1 MKLRL
6 LPLIAATIAATST
19 ITSCLDNDVE
29 EVVYDPNSSITG
41 FSIGTL
47 NIDRMGKDRNGA
59 DSPYVDTLDCSMYP
73 FTINQMT
80 RTIENK
86 DSLPIGIHVDK
97 VVTNIT
103 YDSNYGILAY
113 RPKGAANDTVWSSTD
128 SIDFTEPVEFKV
140 YLYSGSTGSPYTVK
154 VNVHQIEPDTMA
166 WADFDAPAEEQLN
179 LSLQTSLFADG
190 RIYTFGEDGTGNPV
204 VRYNEISDNGTP
216 NGWETLTFDT
226 PLDIRPYSPV
236 LWKENIYFLCK
247 NTADEYCTLYYMNP
261 ADGNAE
267 PTSPPCS
274 NVLQLIATDGN
285 RLYASTEDGLG
296 FFDEN
301 LSWTKDTEEAE
312 FAVDG
317 RISAYS
323 EPLSYNAN
331 ITRTV
336 ILGHNQVEKDT
347 AAVVYQRLSNE
358 SGWTKLTQNQ
368 SMPNLKNIS
377 MIHYD
382 DKLCAFGGPSSS
394 STSIVTRPFKS
405 FYSSDDNGLTWW
417 PVTEC
422 MYFPE
427 TFKEVYTEEE
437 GSYSATV
444 DSDNFIWIVWNN
456 GNLSR
461 GRINRLGFDP
471 KW

>member
-6 LPLIAATIAATST
+6 LPLIAATIAATSI

-29 EVVYDPNSSITG
+29 EIIYDPNSSITG

-47 NIDRMGKDRNGA
+47 HIDRMGKDRNGA

-190 RIYTFGEDGTGNPV
+190 RIYTFGKDGMGNPV
-204 VRYNEISDNGTP
+204 VRYNEISDGTP

-226 PLDIRPYSPV
+226 PLNIRPYSPV
-236 LWKENIYFLCK
+236 MWGENICFLCK
-247 NTADEYCTLYYMNP
+247 NADDNYYTLYYMDP
-261 ADGNAE
+261 ADGSVE
-267 PTSPPCS
+267 PKSAS
-274 NVLQLIATDGN
+274 NILQLMAADGSK
-285 RLYASTEDGLG
+285 LYASTGDGFG

-312 FAVDG
+312 FALDG

-336 ILGHNQVEKDT
+336 IFGHNQVETDT

-382 DKLCAFGGPSSS
+382 GKLCAFGGPSSS

-427 TFKEVYTEEE
+427 TFKEVYTKEE

-444 DSDNFIWIVWNN
+444 DSDNFIWIIWNN

>member
-6 LPLIAATIAATST
+6 LPLIAATIAATSI

-29 EVVYDPNSSITG
+29 EIIYDPNSSITG

-47 NIDRMGKDRNGA
+47 HIDRMGKDRNGA

-154 VNVHQIEPDTMA
+154 VNVHQLEPDTMA

-190 RIYTFGEDGTGNPV
+190 RIYTFGKDGMGNPV
-204 VRYNEISDNGTP
+204 VRYNEISDGTP

-226 PLDIRPYSPV
+226 PLNIRPYSPV
-236 LWKENIYFLCK
+236 MWGENICFLCK
-247 NTADEYCTLYYMNP
+247 NADDNYYTLYYMDP
-261 ADGNAE
+261 ADGSVE
-267 PTSPPCS
+267 PKSAS
-274 NVLQLIATDGN
+274 NILQLMAADGSK
-285 RLYASTEDGLG
+285 LYASTEDGFG

-312 FAVDG
+312 FALDG

-336 ILGHNQVEKDT
+336 IFGHNQVETDT

-382 DKLCAFGGPSSS
+382 GKLCAFGGPSSS

-444 DSDNFIWIVWNN
+444 DSDNFIWIIWNN

>member
-6 LPLIAATIAATST
+6 LPLIAATIAATSI

-29 EVVYDPNSSITG
+29 EIIYDPNSSITG

-47 NIDRMGKDRNGA
+47 HIDRMGKDRNGA

-190 RIYTFGEDGTGNPV
+190 RIYTFGKDGMGNPV
-204 VRYNEISDNGTP
+204 VRYNEISDGTP

-226 PLDIRPYSPV
+226 PLNIRPYSPV
-236 LWKENIYFLCK
+236 MWGENICFLCK
-247 NTADEYCTLYYMNP
+247 NADDNYYTLYYMDP
-261 ADGNAE
+261 ADGSVE
-267 PTSPPCS
+267 PKSAS
-274 NVLQLIATDGN
+274 NILQLMAADGSK
-285 RLYASTEDGLG
+285 LYASTGDGFG

-312 FAVDG
+312 FALDG

-336 ILGHNQVEKDT
+336 IFGHNQVETDT

-382 DKLCAFGGPSSS
+382 GKLCAFGGPSSS

-444 DSDNFIWIVWNN
+444 DSDNFIWIIWNN

>member
-6 LPLIAATIAATST
+6 LPLIAATIAATSI

-29 EVVYDPNSSITG
+29 EIIYDPNSSITG

-47 NIDRMGKDRNGA
+47 HIDRMGKDRNGA

-190 RIYTFGEDGTGNPV
+190 RIYTFGKDGMGNPV
-204 VRYNEISDNGTP
+204 VRYNEISDGTP

-226 PLDIRPYSPV
+226 PLNIRPYSPV
-236 LWKENIYFLCK
+236 MWGENICFLCK
-247 NTADEYCTLYYMNP
+247 NADDNYYTLYYMDP
-261 ADGNAE
+261 ADGSVE
-267 PTSPPCS
+267 PKSAS
-274 NVLQLIATDGN
+274 NILQLMAADGSK
-285 RLYASTEDGLG
+285 LYASTEDGFG

-312 FAVDG
+312 FALDG

-336 ILGHNQVEKDT
+336 IFGHNQVETDT

-382 DKLCAFGGPSSS
+382 GKLCAFGGPSSS

-444 DSDNFIWIVWNN
+444 DSDNFIWIIWNN

>member
-6 LPLIAATIAATST
+6 LPLIAATIAATSI

-29 EVVYDPNSSITG
+29 EIIYDPNSSITG

-47 NIDRMGKDRNGA
+47 HIDRMGKDRNGQ

-86 DSLPIGIHVDK
+86 DSLPVGIHVDK

-190 RIYTFGEDGTGNPV
+190 RIYTFGKDGMGNPV
-204 VRYNEISDNGTP
+204 VRYNEISDGTP

-226 PLDIRPYSPV
+226 PLNIRPYSPV
-236 LWKENIYFLCK
+236 MWGENICFLCK
-247 NTADEYCTLYYMNP
+247 NADDNYYTLYYMDP
-261 ADGNAE
+261 ADGSVE
-267 PTSPPCS
+267 PKSAS
-274 NVLQLIATDGN
+274 NILQLMAADGSK
-285 RLYASTEDGLG
+285 LYASTGDGFG

-312 FAVDG
+312 FALDG

-336 ILGHNQVEKDT
+336 IFGHNQVETDT

-382 DKLCAFGGPSSS
+382 GKLCAFGGPSSS

-427 TFKEVYTEEE
+427 TFKEVYTKEE

-444 DSDNFIWIVWNN
+444 DSDNFIWIIWNN